1 MAVLLFVRKGGR
13 IVLVDVQQR
22 QEVLYN
28 GMNLPSASANV
39 VSIDAIASL
48 LCVTTEVEIDE
59 ESV

>member
-1 MAVLLFVRKGGR
+1 M
-13 IVLVDVQQR
+13 LVDVQQR
-22 QEVLYN
+22 QEVLYK